1 MPIATRRPSK
11 PTPKPA
17 PAASRIEAARAKL
30 SPVAATPTKPAG
42 PIGEPAHYL
51 DVPFALRG
59 IAEGSGA
66 YWDKVAKTYVYYGW
80 ELPWELE
87 PYRSELYSWER
98 LREDERN
105 IERGHVESELKVRP
119 PDKEITLRPHQLEG
133 ARAIYRAMK
142 AGRTGFLVA
151 DDVGLGKTI
160 ETWKAIL
167 HSEADTVL
175 VVCPLAVIAHW
186 RRTIRWMGDGG
197 KRVVVINY
205 DRLKKLFEVPAQIAG
220 KTTRMRKGRKVRTQK
235 GIAKFGDVYE
245 FDLVVWDESHR
256 LRNIASARAKL
267 SARIDA
273 EADFRIWLSA
283 TAGQNP
289 LELAY
294 LAPLLAE
301 STGAKVRDLADYE
314 KWCQSQGIGVMRGA
328 FGKWTWRG
336 NSEEPTE
343 RAGSDEDL
351 DKVREILFGGAL
363 PVGIRRSPTDIAG
376 WPEIN
381 RILLPVTLEG
391 EDRLLYEQAWNE
403 FRGALDLE
411 RSGSADSKNA
421 LVIRLRFRQ
430 KASLLRTGF
439 TVDHAEELL
448 SQGLQVAVSVAFRE
462 TLDIIREALAKS
474 GHAVSVIHGGLS
486 AGERE
491 TQRLDF
497 QNGRTQACIFTVEEG
512 ISLHQ
517 GEYND
522 VPRACVIHDVRW
534 SAIQMKQIEGRTHRD
549 GKFSQVY
556 WMVGD
561 GTVEERLASVV
572 GRRVRSMSRMQGDT
586 GTEREIESLLMA
598 LASGSSRKD

>member
-1 MPIATRRPSK
+1 MPIATRRP
-11 PTPKPA
+11 TKPA
-17 PAASRIEAARAKL
+17 PAPSRIAAARARL
-30 SPVAATPTKPAG
+30 APVAAAPAPPAG

-59 IAEGSGA
+59 IAEGAGA
-66 YWDKVAKTYVYYGW
+66 YWDKAVKSYVYYGP

-87 PYRSELYSWER
+87 PYASELYSWER

-105 IERGHVESELKVRP
+105 IERGHMPEAPKARP
-119 PDKEITLRPHQLEG
+119 PEKDVTLRPHQLDG

-142 AGRTGFLVA
+142 ARRTGFLVA

-160 ETWKAIL
+160 ETWKAVL
-167 HSEADTVL
+167 HAEAETVL
-175 VVCPLAVIAHW
+175 VVCPLAVVAHW

-205 DRLKKLFEVPAQIAG
+205 DRLKKLFEVPAQLAE
-220 KTTRMRKGRKVRTQK
+220 KTRRRRKGRKVRTQK
-235 GIAKFGDVYE
+235 GIARYGEAYE
-245 FDLVVWDESHR
+245 FDLIIWDESHR
-256 LRNIASARAKL
+256 LRNVEAARFNLASKL
-267 SARIDA
+267 DA

-301 STGAKVRDLADYE
+301 STGSKVKDLAEFE
-314 KWCQSQGIGVMRGA
+314 KWCQGQGIGVTRGK
-328 FGKWTWRG
+328 FGKWEWRG
-336 NSEEPTE
+336 NSDEPTE
-343 RAGSDEDL
+343 RAGSDDDL
-351 DKVREILFGGAL
+351 VKVRGMLFGGAL

-381 RILLPVTLEG
+381 RILLPVVLEG
-391 EDRLLYEQAWNE
+391 EDRLHYEQAWGE
-403 FRGALDLE
+403 FRDALDLE
-411 RSGSADSKNA
+411 RTGKADPKNA
-421 LVIRLRFRQ
+421 LVVRLRFRQ

-439 TVDHAEELL
+439 TVDHVEELL
-448 SQGLQVAVSVAFRE
+448 AQGLQVAVSVAFRE
-462 TLDIIREALAKS
+462 TLDVIRDALKAS
-474 GHAVSVIHGGLS
+474 RHAVAEIHGGQS
-486 AGERE
+486 AGEKER
-491 TQRLDF
+491 QRLDF
-497 QNGRTQACIFTVEEG
+497 QHGRARVCLYTVEEG

-522 VPRACVIHDVRW
+522 VPRANVIHDVRW

-549 GKFSQVY
+549 GRFSQIY

-561 GTVEERLASVV
+561 GTVEERLANVV
-572 GRRVRSMSRMQGDT
+572 GRRVRSMSLMQGDAAT
-586 GTEREIESLLMA
+586 VDEIEGLLKT
-598 LASGSSRKD
+598 LAASARRKA